1 MLLFYL
7 SILKSESDHS
17 EPLPLSSI
25 KPTQPVSLLTPLHT
39 PVSNTMSSEGA
50 EDMFED
56 LTVYDNKSG
65 LAEVGY
71 IIQTLVIEIK

>member
-1 MLLFYL
+1 
-7 SILKSESDHS
+7 
-17 EPLPLSSI
+17 
-25 KPTQPVSLLTPLHT
+25 
-39 PVSNTMSSEGA
+39 MSSEGA

-71 IIQTLVIEIK
+71 FIQTLVIEIN